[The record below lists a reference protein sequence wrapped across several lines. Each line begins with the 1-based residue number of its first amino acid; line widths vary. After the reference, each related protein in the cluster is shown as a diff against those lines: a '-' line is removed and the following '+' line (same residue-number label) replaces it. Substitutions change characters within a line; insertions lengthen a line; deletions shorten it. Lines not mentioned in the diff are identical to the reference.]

1 MLKTNRRNFMMGTA
15 AIAVASTAGAKFTFA
30 QERRAL
36 RLGVNGLP
44 NSLEPVNAIS
54 NVGPRI
60 VNQIFDTLIARDFFA
75 KGAPGNAIDLVPAL
89 AESWERIDEKSVRFK
104 LRQKVMFHDGVE
116 LTADDVAYTF
126 SSERLWGPEAIKK
139 IPLGK
144 SYSLDFDEPVVEDKY
159 IVTLRTKTPSYLIET
174 FVASWMSRIV
184 AQRILQET
192 GSSRFR

>member
-60 VNQIFDTLIARDFFA
+60 VNQIFDTLIARDFSRRELPAMPSTSFRHLPRAGSASMRNRFA
-75 KGAPGNAIDLVPAL
+75 
-89 AESWERIDEKSVRFK
+89 
-104 LRQKVMFHDGVE
+104 
-116 LTADDVAYTF
+116 
-126 SSERLWGPEAIKK
+126 SSCGRRSCSTMVLN
-139 IPLGK
+139 
-144 SYSLDFDEPVVEDKY
+144 
-159 IVTLRTKTPSYLIET
+159 
-174 FVASWMSRIV
+174 
-184 AQRILQET
+184 
-192 GSSRFR
+192 